1 MKVLHK
7 PGRWFLL
14 AVLSVL
20 MYSLLTGNG
29 GLLNIYSTHKAT
41 KHLESKMVELQHK
54 IDSLKA
60 YNHKFKTD
68 TLFIERIAREKLG
81 MARKDEVVFR
91 FIEE

>member
-1 MKVLHK
+1 MKILHK
-7 PGRWFLL
+7 PGRWVVL
-14 AVLSVL
+14 AALSTM

-41 KHLESKMVELQHK
+41 KHLEQQMVEVQRK